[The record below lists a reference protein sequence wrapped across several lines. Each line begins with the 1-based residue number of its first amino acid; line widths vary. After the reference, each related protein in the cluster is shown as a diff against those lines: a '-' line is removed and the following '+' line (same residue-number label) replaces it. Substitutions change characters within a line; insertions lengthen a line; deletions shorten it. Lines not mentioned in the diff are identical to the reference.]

1 MHDGAYDDYRVG
13 IKEAINSDPRA
24 FFGYVDLKKKCVGY
38 PTVTSAIFLLI
49 LYNEYMLMIYGCLL
63 LSDQISS
70 RMTHLLVL
78 FSSLRMRYRVF
89 C

>member
-38 PTVTSAIFLLI
+38 PTVMNF
-49 LYNEYMLMIYGCLL
+49 
-63 LSDQISS
+63 
-70 RMTHLLVL
+70 
-78 FSSLRMRYRVF
+78 
-89 C
+89 